1 MKIGLIGGTGIYD
14 PEIFKEEE
22 KKQIETP
29 YGTSEVSIGQF
40 KKREVFFIS
49 RHGKGHAIPPHKVN
63 YRANVH
69 ALKSLGVERIIS
81 INSVGGINENLHPK
95 DVVIPNDFIDFTR
108 RRDLT
113 FFDNETVHIDVF
125 DPYCPEVRDV
135 LTKAAD
141 STVEKVFTSGVYAC
155 TEGPRFETPAEIRMM
170 RTLGCDIVGMVG
182 VPEVVLAREQEICYA
197 SVCMVTN
204 YACGIREES
213 LTVSEVMEIVKE
225 NQENIKKIIT
235 KTIGTIKEERNC
247 RCKNALEG
255 ARV

>member
-22 KKQIETP
+22 RRQVKTP
-29 YGTSEVSIGQF
+29 YGISDVSIGEF
-40 KKREVFFIS
+40 KGREVFFIA
-49 RHGKGHAIPPHKVN
+49 RHGKGHAIPPHRVK
-63 YRANVH
+63 YRANIY

-81 INSVGGINENLHPK
+81 TNSVGAINENLHPK
-95 DVVIPNDFIDFTR
+95 DVVIPDDFIDFTK

-125 DPYCPEVRDV
+125 DPYCPEIRDA

-141 STVEKVFTSGVYAC
+141 LTVKKVFKSAVYAC
-155 TEGPRFETPAEIRMM
+155 TEGPRFETRAEIRMM

-182 VPEVVLAREQEICYA
+182 IPEVVLAREQEICYA

-204 YACGIREES
+204 YACGILEEK

-225 NQENIKKIIT
+225 NQGNIKKIVT
-235 KTIGTIKEERNC
+235 KAIEMVKEERDC
-247 RCKNALEG
+247 ECKNALKG